1 MDVVLIA
8 FLTLLNGAFAMS
20 ELALASSKKA
30 RLQALAEAGD
40 GGAQAALR
48 LLAHPTQFLSSVQVG
63 ITSIGMLNGIVG
75 EAAFSDDLSLV
86 LQRWGLAD
94 ATASITATAVVVV
107 VITFVT
113 IVFGELVPKRIGQ
126 LYPET
131 VARHVSRPMEWVA
144 RGARP
149 FVALLSTTTT
159 WVLRLLRI
167 KTDGVQHVT
176 EEEIEAS
183 LEEGVDAGIIEAHE
197 HQMVRNVFLLDD
209 RALTS
214 IMLPRAEIEWLDAAD
229 TLDVALHKAW
239 QTGHS
244 WYPVCR
250 GGLDDVVGVVHVPKL
265 VELFTAQHGSGVLPA
280 DAGAG
285 TLGLAPAA
293 SASGVASFD
302 KGPVVADGAGWLA
315 HALPAVF
322 VPETLSGMEL
332 LEQFRVQA
340 MRIAFVVDEYGVV
353 QGLLTPLDL
362 LEAITGELSP
372 EQAVDAWAVKQA
384 DGSWWVDGAMP
395 AQELKSRLQLDELP
409 DEDKGLYNTVAGL
422 MQTVAGDLLAQGE
435 SIEWAGW
442 HFEVKVLEGRRI
454 DQVHI
459 QAVKTPTAGART
471 ATP

>member
-1 MDVVLIA
+1 
-8 FLTLLNGAFAMS
+8 
-20 ELALASSKKA
+20 
-30 RLQALAEAGD
+30 
-40 GGAQAALR
+40 
-48 LLAHPTQFLSSVQVG
+48 
-63 ITSIGMLNGIVG
+63 
-75 EAAFSDDLSLV
+75 
-86 LQRWGLAD
+86 
-94 ATASITATAVVVV
+94 VVV

-149 FVALLSTTTT
+149 FVALLTSTTVG
-159 WVLRLLRI
+159 VLKLLRI

-209 RALTS
+209 RSLTS
-214 IMLPRAEIEWLDAAD
+214 IMLPRTEIEWLDAAD
-229 TLDVALHKAW
+229 PLDVALHKAW

-250 GGLDDVVGVVHVPKL
+250 GGLDDVVGVVHSPKL
-265 VELFTAQHGSGVLPA
+265 VELFTAQRAGSGRQ
-280 DAGAG
+280 AG
-285 TLGLAPAA
+285 
-293 SASGVASFD
+293 
-302 KGPVVADGAGWLA
+302 ADGAQDNACLPWLA

-332 LEQFRVQA
+332 LEQFRERA
-340 MRIAFVVDEYGVV
+340 MRIALVVDEYGVV

-372 EQAVDAWAVKQA
+372 EQAVDAWAVRQP

-409 DEDKGLYNTVAGL
+409 EEDKDLYNTVAGL

-459 QAVKTPTAGART
+459 RRVAVNAPAGGVQT